1 MDVSDTEPA
10 SVEELLGIL
19 VLVASPG
26 SIVVVELT
34 TAFVVG
40 ILDFML
46 PLLRRF
52 GSDSSPGWLARFL
65 PLPLIGLRVLLPVA
79 FWSTY
84 FEAPGFLR
92 AGCRRLVALRRA
104 AAVSS
109 TAGGARAFGACAS
122 EVPALMAVNPAM
134 VIEMVLIAQVFD
146 DSDEAACH
154 VLASTSLWMMR
165 WYR

>member
-1 MDVSDTEPA
+1 MDVRDTEPA

-34 TAFVVG
+34 TVFVVG

-52 GSDSSPGWLARFL
+52 GSGSSPGWLARFL
-65 PLPLIGLRVLLPVA
+65 PLPLIGLRVLLSSA
-79 FWSTY
+79 IWSTS

-92 AGCRRLVALRRA
+92 ASCRRLVALRRA

-109 TAGGARAFGACAS
+109 TAG
-122 EVPALMAVNPAM
+122 VALA
-134 VIEMVLIAQVFD
+134 
-146 DSDEAACH
+146 
-154 VLASTSLWMMR
+154 
-165 WYR
+165 Y